1 MWRTYRLVVIAI
13 VVFLAQNLLLQNLAY
28 GQHPSIPTPAPA
40 NQAAAPA
47 REPADT
53 SAGVAPTQT
62 VMTVHGVCGD
72 SNAVA
77 AAASTCNDAI
87 TRDQFERLLN
97 ALNPSGQPITQAG
110 RQNLA
115 QAYVEALAFTE
126 AARKAGL
133 EDNEQFREVL
143 AWTRL
148 RTIADLYRRNL
159 QEQFRNPAQEE
170 IDTYYQGH
178 LDSYVRV
185 KIQRILV
192 PRDNF
197 AAGTNAEEFDKKAQ
211 AAAEAAYTKIKKG
224 DDPAQI
230 QKDAY
235 SSLGLEQP
243 PTVDLGTFRRIDFLQ
258 NEAADIFALQ
268 PGEITKLETEPRN
281 YVIYK
286 VVGKETLPES
296 QVKAEIVR
304 EISQQKYRDALKAVL
319 DSAPADFNEQ
329 YFGKMAPKLPAEAP
343 MPPRRVAH

>member
-13 VVFLAQNLLLQNLAY
+13 IVFLAQKLLLQNLAY
-28 GQHPSIPTPAPA
+28 GPHPPIPTSAPA
-40 NQAAAPA
+40 NQAASPA

-53 SAGVAPTQT
+53 SAGVPPTQT

-72 SNAVA
+72 SNA
-77 AAASTCNDAI
+77 ASASACNDAI
-87 TRDQFERLLN
+87 TRDQFEHLLN
-97 ALNPSGQPITQAG
+97 ALNPGGQPITQAG

-148 RTIADLYRRNL
+148 RNIADLYRRNL

-211 AAAEAAYTKIKKG
+211 AAAEAAYTKMKKG

-235 SSLGLEQP
+235 TSL
-243 PTVDLGTFRRIDFLQ
+243 
-258 NEAADIFALQ
+258 
-268 PGEITKLETEPRN
+268 
-281 YVIYK
+281 
-286 VVGKETLPES
+286 
-296 QVKAEIVR
+296 
-304 EISQQKYRDALKAVL
+304 
-319 DSAPADFNEQ
+319 
-329 YFGKMAPKLPAEAP
+329 
-343 MPPRRVAH
+343 